1 MVQSITNQ
9 HIGAGSQKSEKKQYI
24 LVVDDE
30 TQIVR
35 SLILE
40 LSPWA
45 KTKGISI
52 TGAVIA
58 QEALHFIENHKDQVK
73 LVIADIRMPGMW
85 GGEMITKIKQRDPHI
100 KVIIL
105 TGYDDGKEIMK
116 AREAGIISV
125 IYKPWDKD
133 HLLNEMEKAL

>member
-1 MVQSITNQ
+1 MVQSITKQ
-9 HIGAGSQKSEKKQYI
+9 HIGSGGKKSENKQYI
-24 LVVDDE
+24 LIVDDE
-30 TQIVR
+30 TKIIR

-73 LVIADIRMPGMW
+73 LVVADIRMPGMW
-85 GGEMITKIKQRDPHI
+85 GGDMITKIKQRYPHI
-100 KVIIL
+100 KIIVL

-116 AREAGIISV
+116 AGKAGIISV

-133 HLLNEMEKAL
+133 HLVNEIEKAL